1 MFLRKLFT
9 KGENMF
15 YKLLTAA
22 LIASTPYLAADNHCD
37 CPSKNHILYR
47 TDAYVQGNFLVNK
60 FTDLFSQLIST
71 DDTLVQNLIIDELES
86 SVLGTT
92 YTFEYASYSIP
103 DTIVTNRAGFLSL
116 AAAIY
121 NQSNPTLIVANNTY
135 PTDYNFNGCARDL
148 NFFSTL
154 VFETP
159 DFSYPQDLDITW
171 GRGFYHVKEY
181 TCDVL
186 RIDNA
191 AMFGGVPFIP
201 CCVNPG

>member
-1 MFLRKLFT
+1 MFF
-9 KGENMF
+9 
-15 YKLLTAA
+15 KLLTAA

-47 TDAYVQGNFLVNK
+47 TDAYAQGNFLVNK

-71 DDTLVQNLIIDELES
+71 NDTVVQNLIIDELELT
-86 SVLGTT
+86 VLGSV
-92 YTFEYASYSIP
+92 YNFEYSSYSIP
-103 DTIVTNRAGFLSL
+103 STIVTNRAGFLSL
-116 AAAIY
+116 AATIY

-135 PTDYNFNGCARDL
+135 PADYNFDDCARDL

-159 DFSYPQDLDITW
+159 NFSFPQDLNTSW
-171 GRGFYHVKEY
+171 GRGFYHVQEY

-191 AMFGGVPFIP
+191 TISSGAPFVP